1 MARQFDSDGLK
12 LCLYILDAG
21 STKRTQLEVEL
32 GTSLVLN
39 PDNTSRARGIGSA
52 GSAYPKTARKNT
64 YEL

>member
-1 MARQFDSDGLK
+1 M
-12 LCLYILDAG
+12 
-21 STKRTQLEVEL
+21 EVEL

-39 PDNTSRARGIGSA
+39 PVNASRARGIGSA